1 MCILVL
7 HNESSRSLVGD
18 LHNKFQNITKKKALL
33 ALRESQTLQS
43 LKLLVLGRRL
53 QTEDSK
59 IEEITS
65 FNCHGQTGLQD
76 WNIYENYVGTENDK
90 VECGYYEG
98 KDSSNLM
105 GLADT
110 CSDYKVCLSSYVYE
124 SSLLCHQDGDLEDIN
139 GLERRYERPSEPVLD
154 KTWKND
160 QVWQD
165 AESMSRND
173 ASKYRLETVSGL
185 DPDDWHD
192 ADEDKFGEVEVRDGL
207 MPGQNTSTVLL
218 DTSAS
223 GARRSAGD
231 SEGGAGRG
239 GRGARRRR
247 RRRRGGRRGGAGGG
261 DGGGG
266 GGGDGGAGGGD
277 GGAGGGDGGAG
288 GGDGGAGGGDGGAG
302 GGDGGGD
309 GGAGGGAG
317 GGDGGAGGGDGGA
330 GGGDGGGDGGAGG
343 GDGGGDGGAG
353 GGDGGGDGGAG
364 GGDGGAGDWGAG
376 DWGAGDWGAGDWG
389 AGDWAAGDWAAGDW
403 AAGDWGAGGGD
414 GGAGDGDGGAG
425 DGDGGA
431 TGPVQKRGSRS
442 KGPKKAT
449 LQKPKETLP
458 PMSAKSKKKRS
469 KLRKNSSQ
477 SGEGVLPEDGRGF
490 YYFCSDVP
498 VTVKC
503 RLGPNKRETLELPLS
518 EDAIKRMKDAF
529 EEAKIKDSI
538 RRGPGRV
545 PDMAEHI
552 PTLPQLLQDPAPS
565 RTVISRHSSRSTD
578 ESAFTK
584 SPRRGARGSKEKL
597 GSQEGTRK
605 RNATIVDCHRNL
617 IDRTRELRSRNAS
630 KSTSPRHL
638 STQEA
643 SGLSP
648 PEHVNK
654 SAPPMI
660 TLPISALKDLG
671 ISLPSRTKD
680 SLSVPLPTVPQ
691 EDSDSS
697 IDGDN

>member
-7 HNESSRSLVGD
+7 RNESSKSLVGD

-53 QTEDSK
+53 QTEDPK

-65 FNCHGQTGLQD
+65 FNRHGQMGLQD
-76 WNIYENYVGTENDK
+76 WNIYENYVRTENDK

-124 SSLLCHQDGDLEDIN
+124 SSLLGHQDGDLEDIN

-154 KTWKND
+154 KTWKNY

-218 DTSAS
+218 DTGAS

-247 RRRRGGRRGGAGGG
+247 QRRRRGGRR
-261 DGGGG
+261 
-266 GGGDGGAGGGD
+266 
-277 GGAGGGDGGAG
+277 
-288 GGDGGAGGGDGGAG
+288 GGAGGGDGGAG

-309 GGAGGGAG
+309 GGAGGGDGGAGGGDG

-353 GGDGGGDGGAG
+353 GGDGGGAG
-364 GGDGGAGDWGAG
+364 GGDWGAG

-389 AGDWAAGDWAAGDW
+389 
-403 AAGDWGAGGGD
+403 GGD
-414 GGAGDGDGGAG
+414 GGAGG
-425 DGDGGA
+425 GDGGA

-442 KGPKKAT
+442 KGPKKT
-449 LQKPKETLP
+449 PLQKPKETLP

-503 RLGPNKRETLELPLS
+503 RLGPNERETLELPPS
-518 EDAIKRMKDAF
+518 EAVIQRFKDAL
-529 EEAKIKDSI
+529 EEAKIKASI
-538 RRGPGRV
+538 VTGPGRV
-545 PDMAEHI
+545 PNMAKHI

-565 RTVISRHSSRSTD
+565 RTVTSPHSSRSTD

-605 RNATIVDCHRNL
+605 RNCTIVDCHRNL

-630 KSTSPRHL
+630 KSTSPRYR

-697 IDGDN
+697 SIDGDN